1 MTTNRGK
8 ADFIDHAVLGVRD
21 PLEDAEKFDSLMA
34 PNRETRCRGPQNV
47 VLTREETLKLVN
59 SLDVAVSKV
68 SESSSCF
75 SRCLRRQ
82 VTGKG
87 ILERLS
93 RSLEVF

>member
-1 MTTNRGK
+1 LTANRGK
-8 ADFIDHAVLGVRD
+8 ADFIDHTVRN
-21 PLEDAEKFDSLMA
+21 PLKDAEKFDSPMA
-34 PNRETRCRGPQNV
+34 PNRETLCRTPQNV

-59 SLDVAVSKV
+59 SLDVAMSKV
-68 SESSSCF
+68 LESPSCF

-87 ILERLS
+87 ILERFS